1 MYSNIY
7 KGVAGQSAIK
17 STSWWYT
24 WFNYNSKTYA
34 HVWCISLFFQ
44 REDDYMEVFSQTK
57 EEFIKGMDVNPKKG
71 LTPEQVQERQ
81 ERYGPNQLRE
91 SKKKTVFMM
100 FLDQF
105 KDFLVIILI
114 IAAMVSLIVGIIEG
128 EGLIDGII
136 IIAIVLL
143 NAVLGVNQEQKANNA
158 LAALKKM
165 SSPHAKVI
173 RDGKTIE
180 VSSTELTVGDVVLL
194 ETGDYIAADIR
205 LIESTNLKADESS
218 LTGES
223 TSVEK
228 HADADI
234 DESTVLAERS
244 NSVYMSTLVTYG
256 KGKGIVTAV
265 GMETEIGK
273 IATMLDAVEE
283 GKTPLQKTID
293 QFAKVL
299 GIIII
304 IVSVVVFA
312 LGFIQNNFEFELE
325 LFLTS
330 VALAVA
336 AIPEGLTAVITVVL
350 ALGMQRMV
358 KRNAIIKNLS
368 TVETLG
374 QSTVIC
380 SDKTGTLTQNE
391 MTVRRVYDMEN
402 VYEVTGNGYETKGD
416 ILLDGKPVDKTHN
429 LQKILEISLL
439 CNDSKIE
446 SANKI
451 LGDPTEG
458 ALLVLSAKSGYS
470 VEDLDERYPQL
481 NEYTFDSTRKMMTSI
496 NQVDGKNLVLTK
508 GATDQLI
515 KQCNRVSINGKVRKI
530 TDKDKE
536 AILKQN
542 EAFSS
547 QAYRVLGFAY
557 QETDTPESMD
567 LEKDLIFVGM
577 VAMIDPPRVE
587 AKDAIAK
594 CHRAGIRVMMITG
607 DHLTTAKAIAEELNI
622 IQAGGLALSGED
634 TRNMTDEEFEE
645 AILKCDVFARSTPA
659 DKIRIVEVLQK
670 NGEVVAMTG
679 DGVNDSPALK
689 QAEIGVAMGITGTE
703 VSKEASNMI
712 LTDDNFASIVSAVE
726 EGRTIYSNIRKFTVF
741 LVSCNI
747 GEILLILVAMIFAP
761 FFNDLLPLVAIHL
774 LWINLMTDSFPA
786 FALGMEKAEG
796 NTMDRAPR
804 DTKEKL
810 LNRETLIKVVIQG
823 VGLMLAGLAA
833 FKIGLSYIPGA
844 SQTQATSMAFVA
856 VVFGEL
862 LRAFSARSETK
873 FLFQYNPFDN
883 KFLNYSVFVS
893 LGLVLALVYI
903 PFTAEIFKLEALTF
917 LEVILAMALGFVP
930 MLFGELTKI
939 VQKSTY

>member
-1 MYSNIY
+1 MESYS
-7 KGVAGQSAIK
+7 QSK
-17 STSWWYT
+17 
-24 WFNYNSKTYA
+24 
-34 HVWCISLFFQ
+34 
-44 REDDYMEVFSQTK
+44 K
-57 EEFIKGMDVNPKKG
+57 EILETLKVDSKKG
-71 LTPEQVQERQ
+71 LTKEEVNKRQ
-81 ERYGPNQLRE
+81 EEYGKNQLRE
-91 SKKKTVFMM
+91 SKKKTMLMM

-114 IAAMVSLIVGIIEG
+114 IAAAVSVVVGVLEG
-128 EGLIDGII
+128 EGLIDGFI

-143 NAVLGVNQEQKANNA
+143 NAILGVNQEQKANNA

-165 SSPHAKVI
+165 SSPHAIVI
-173 RDGKTIE
+173 REGKTIE
-180 VSSTELTVGDVVLL
+180 VSSEELTVGDIVLL
-194 ETGDYIAADIR
+194 ETGDFVAADIR
-205 LIESTNLKADESS
+205 LLESTNLKTDESS

-223 TSVEK
+223 TPVEK
-228 HADADI
+228 DASIELEDP
-234 DESTVLAERS
+234 TALAERE

-256 KGKGIVTAV
+256 KGKGIVTGI

-299 GIIII
+299 GIVIII
-304 IVSVVVFA
+304 ISFVVFM

-374 QSTVIC
+374 QSSVIC

-391 MTVRRVYDMEN
+391 MTVRRIYDLDHVYD
-402 VYEVTGNGYETKGD
+402 VSGNGYETKGD
-416 ILLDGKPVDKTHN
+416 ILLDDKKVKPSGN
-429 LQKILEISLL
+429 LEKILQISLL

-458 ALLVLSAKSGYS
+458 ALLVMAAKGGFS
-470 VEDLDERYPQL
+470 VDDPEDTYPQL
-481 NEYTFDSTRKMMTSI
+481 NEYTFDSTRKMMSSI
-496 NQVDGKNLVLTK
+496 NKVDDKNLVLTK
-508 GATDQLI
+508 GASDQLI
-515 KQCNRVSINGKVRKI
+515 KKCNRISINGKVRKI
-530 TDKDKE
+530 TKKDIDKV
-536 AILKQN
+536 LKQN
-542 EAFSS
+542 EEFSA

-557 QETDTPESMD
+557 RETDEPKSMD
-567 LEKDLIFVGM
+567 LEQDLIFVGL
-577 VAMIDPPRVE
+577 VAMIDPPRPE

-594 CHRAGIRVMMITG
+594 CHTAGIRVMMITG
-607 DHLTTAKAIAEELNI
+607 DHIITAKAIAKELNI
-622 IQAGGLALSGED
+622 LKEGGLALSGED
-634 TRNMTDEEFEE
+634 TRDMSDEEFEE

-712 LTDDNFASIVSAVE
+712 LTDDNFSSIVAAVE

-741 LVSCNI
+741 LVSCNV
-747 GEILLILVAMIFAP
+747 GEIFIILLAMIFSP
-761 FFNDLLPLVAIHL
+761 FFNGLLPLMAIHL

-796 NTMDRAPR
+796 NAMDRAPR

-810 LNRETLIKVVIQG
+810 LNKETLIKVLIQG
-823 VGLMLAGLAA
+823 TGLMLAGLTA
-833 FKIGLSYIPGA
+833 FKLGLSVIEGA
-844 SQTQATSMAFVA
+844 SETQAITMAFVTI
-856 VVFGEL
+856 VFGEL

-873 FLFQYNPFDN
+873 FLYQFNPFSN
-883 KFLNYSVFVS
+883 KFLNYSVFIS
-893 LGLVLALVYI
+893 LGLVLLLVYV
-903 PFTAEIFKLEALTF
+903 PFTAEIFKLEPLTF
-917 LEVILAMALGFVP
+917 VELLIAMGLGVVP
-930 MLFGELTKI
+930 MLFGEITKI
-939 VQKSTY
+939 VQKAAY

>member
-1 MYSNIY
+1 MD
-7 KGVAGQSAIK
+7 
-17 STSWWYT
+17 
-24 WFNYNSKTYA
+24 FYNKNKQE
-34 HVWCISLFFQ
+34 ILD
-44 REDDYMEVFSQTK
+44 ELK
-57 EEFIKGMDVNPKKG
+57 VNPKEG
-71 LTPEQVQERQ
+71 LTSKEVQLRKEK
-81 ERYGPNQLRE
+81 YGINQLRE
-91 SKKKTVFMM
+91 KKKKTLLMM

-114 IAAMVSLIVGIIEG
+114 IAAAVSVIVGIIEG
-128 EGLIDGII
+128 EGLIDGFI
-136 IIAIVLL
+136 IIAIVIL

-173 RDGKTIE
+173 RDGKIME
-180 VSSTELTVGDVVLL
+180 ISSEELTVGDIVLL
-194 ETGDYIAADIR
+194 ETGDYVAADIR
-205 LIESTNLKADESS
+205 LLESTNLKTDESS

-223 TSVEK
+223 TPVEK
-228 HADADI
+228 DA
-234 DESTVLAERS
+234 EVKLKEGTTLAERE

-256 KGKGIVTAV
+256 KGKGIVTDI

-293 QFAKVL
+293 QFAKFL

-304 IVSVVVFA
+304 IISAFVFI
-312 LGFIQNNFEFELE
+312 LGLIQAETSQDIFEI
-325 LFLTS
+325 FLTS

-374 QSTVIC
+374 QASVIC

-391 MTVRRVYDMEN
+391 MTVRRVYDLDN
-402 VYEVTGNGYETKGD
+402 AYEITGSGYETKGK
-416 ILLDGKPVDKTHN
+416 ILLNKKEVKLTHN
-429 LQKILEISLL
+429 LEKIMQISVL
-439 CNDSKIE
+439 CNDSKLE
-446 SANKI
+446 SEDKVI
-451 LGDPTEG
+451 GDPTEA
-458 ALLVLSAKSGYS
+458 ALLVLAAKAGFE
-470 VEDLDERYPQL
+470 VDNPEDKYPQA
-481 NEYTFDSTRKMMTSI
+481 NEYTFDSTRKMMSSI
-496 NQVDGKNLVLTK
+496 NKIEDKYFVLTK
-508 GATDQLI
+508 GASDQLI
-515 KQCNRVSINGKVRKI
+515 KKCNRISINGEIREI
-530 TDKDKE
+530 TDKDIEK
-536 AILKQN
+536 ISKQN
-542 EAFSS
+542 EKYSK

-557 QETDTPESMD
+557 RETDNPKSMD
-567 LEKDLIFVGM
+567 LEQDLIFVGL

-594 CHRAGIRVMMITG
+594 CHNAGIRVMMITG
-607 DHLTTAKAIAEELNI
+607 DHLTTAKAIASELNI
-622 IQAGGLALSGED
+622 LKEGGLALSGED
-634 TRNMTDEEFEE
+634 TQNMSDEEFEE
-645 AILKCDVFARSTPA
+645 AIMKCDVFARSTPS

-712 LTDDNFASIVSAVE
+712 LTDDNFSSIVAAVE

-747 GEILLILVAMIFAP
+747 GEILVILISMIFSG
-761 FFNDLLPLVAIHL
+761 FFGGLLPLLAIHL

-786 FALGMEKAEG
+786 FALGMEEAEG
-796 NTMDRAPR
+796 NTMDRKPR
-804 DTKEKL
+804 DTNEKI
-810 LNRETLIKVVIQG
+810 LNKETLIKVSIQG
-823 VGLMLAGLAA
+823 VGLMIAGLTA
-833 FKIGLSYIPGA
+833 FKLGLDVIPDA
-844 SQTQATSMAFVA
+844 SIAQARTMAFVTI
-856 VVFGEL
+856 VFGEL
-862 LRAFSARSETK
+862 FRAYSARSERK
-873 FLFQYNPFDN
+873 LLFQMNPFSN
-883 KFLNYSVFVS
+883 KFLNYSVFLSV
-893 LGLVLALVYI
+893 GLVLLLVYV
-903 PFTAEIFKLEALTF
+903 PFLANIFSIEGLTGVE
-917 LEVILAMALGFVP
+917 LLITIGLGFVP

-939 VQKSTY
+939 VQK

>member
-1 MYSNIY
+1 ME
-7 KGVAGQSAIK
+7 A
-17 STSWWYT
+17 
-24 WFNYNSKTYA
+24 YNKK
-34 HVWCISLFFQ
+34 
-44 REDDYMEVFSQTK
+44 K
-57 EEFIKGMDVNPKKG
+57 EEVLQTLSVDPKKG
-71 LTPEQVQERQ
+71 LSSSEVKKRQ
-81 ERYGPNQLRE
+81 EEYGPNQLRE
-91 SKKKTVFMM
+91 SKKKTLFQM

-114 IAAMVSLIVGIIEG
+114 IAAAVSVVVGILEG
-128 EGLIDGII
+128 DGLIDGLI

-143 NAVLGVNQEQKANNA
+143 NAVLGVNQEQKANDA

-180 VSSTELTVGDVVLL
+180 VPSESLTVGDIVVL
-194 ETGDYIAADIR
+194 ETGDYVAADIR
-205 LIESTNLKADESS
+205 LISSTNLKSAEAS

-223 TSVEK
+223 TPVDKDAEMTL
-228 HADADI
+228 ADKTALAD
-234 DESTVLAERS
+234 RS
-244 NSVYMSTLVTYG
+244 NTVFMSTLITYG
-256 KGKGIVTAV
+256 KGVGVVTGI
-265 GMETEIGK
+265 GMDTEIGK

-293 QFAKVL
+293 EFAKVL

-304 IVSVVVFA
+304 VISVIVFG
-312 LGFIQNNFEFELE
+312 LGFVQNGFEFELE
-325 LFLTS
+325 LFLTA

-391 MTVRRVYDMEN
+391 MTVRKVFDLTNVYDIS
-402 VYEVTGNGYETKGD
+402 GNGYETKGD
-416 ILLDGKPVDKTHN
+416 ILFDSKKVEISGN
-429 LQKILEISLL
+429 LKKILEVSLL
-439 CNDSKIE
+439 CNDAKLE
-446 SANKI
+446 SANKV
-451 LGDPTEG
+451 LGDPTEA
-458 ALLVLSAKSGYS
+458 ALLVLASKGGYS
-470 VEDLDERYPQL
+470 VDGLDETYPQL

-496 NQVDGKNLVLTK
+496 NQVEGKNLVLTK
-508 GATDQLI
+508 GASDQLI
-515 KQCNRVSINGKVRKI
+515 KKCNRISVNGEVRKI
-530 TDKDKE
+530 TQKDIDM
-536 AILKQN
+536 ILKQN
-542 EAFSS
+542 EVFSS
-547 QAYRVLGFAY
+547 EAYRVLGFAY
-557 QETDTPESMD
+557 RETDEPKSMD
-567 LEKDLIFVGM
+567 LEQDLIFVGL

-607 DHLTTAKAIAEELNI
+607 DHLTTAKAIAKELNI
-622 IQAGGLALSGED
+622 LDDNGLALSGED
-634 TRNMTDEEFEE
+634 TQDMSDEEFEA

-659 DKIRIVEVLQK
+659 DKIRIVEILQK

-747 GEILLILVAMIFAP
+747 GEILIILMSMVFSFWFKNEAGES
-761 FFNDLLPLVAIHL
+761 LLPLMAIHL

-823 VGLMLAGLAA
+823 MGLMFAGLLA
-833 FKIGLSYIPGA
+833 FKLGLSWIPGA
-844 SQTQATSMAFVA
+844 SETQAITMAFVTI
-856 VVFGEL
+856 VSGEL

-873 FLFQYNPFDN
+873 FLFQYNPFSN
-883 KFLNYSVFVS
+883 RFLNYSVFVS
-893 LGLVLALVYI
+893 IGLVLLLVYI
-903 PFTAEIFKLEALTF
+903 PFTADLFSLEPLTF
-917 LEVILAMALGFVP
+917 LELVLAMALGFVP
-930 MLFGELTKI
+930 MLFGELTKV
-939 VQKSTY
+939 VQKASY